1 MILTFLKFEVIF
13 CAEKSSCYQQ
23 WLPHCPFYTL
33 GKLQRIQNDSTRLH
47 EYFTNRS
54 DFWGAKE
61 PKNGSR
67 CSTQNSIFLESPPL
81 PVTSVETTAQDSPD
95 RRISLTSSIITSGSP
110 DPVTKS
116 IRIIQQH
123 DPPHFS
129 IMSYV
134 VSCLNFVVK
143 YIK

>member
-1 MILTFLKFEVIF
+1 MLKSQVVT
-13 CAEKSSCYQQ
+13 S
-23 WLPHCPFYTL
+23 
-33 GKLQRIQNDSTRLH
+33 
-47 EYFTNRS
+47 
-54 DFWGAKE
+54 
-61 PKNGSR
+61 NGSPIAR
-67 CSTQNSIFLESPPL
+67 SIPLESCREYKMTPPDYMNTLQTGQIFGGPRNPNMEVDILPSFQFFLESPPP
-81 PVTSVETTAQDSPD
+81 PVTSVETTAQVSPD